1 MGVFCYY
8 SLDDFLQTL
17 IKAYIANLRVLRT
30 TLLRKFQQVPTT
42 YRRKKNK
49 KLSGNYY
56 KIFPLS
62 VSKI

>member
-30 TLLRKFQQVPTT
+30 TLLRQFQQVPTT
-42 YRRKKNK
+42 YRRKKK
-49 KLSGNYY
+49 
-56 KIFPLS
+56 
-62 VSKI
+62 